1 MISKHARS
9 GTVPGPHPRPD
20 SSHSG
25 VQKNSKETEWGR
37 CWTGRG
43 LAVGHSRG
51 SWPSLER
58 VVMVWE
64 DFSEKMVPMT
74 GTER

>member
-1 MISKHARS
+1 MQGAELSLVHTLDLTAHTQGCRRTARK
-9 GTVPGPHPRPD
+9 
-20 SSHSG
+20 
-25 VQKNSKETEWGR
+25 QTEWGR
-37 CWTGRG
+37 CWTGRC

-64 DFSEKMVPMT
+64 DFSEKMVPTT